1 MPRVPIAPKNEGIN
15 TPPLKGMILEVMSIV
30 FQSHQFSGMG
40 GVHEFPSQNEG
51 GKAAKAPIYGYHVYI
66 YIRINIYIYMYIY
79 I

>member
-1 MPRVPIAPKNEGIN
+1 MNEWTEPLYFKGI
-15 TPPLKGMILEVMSIV
+15 IFLEEMSIV

-66 YIRINIYIYMYIY
+66 YI
-79 I
+79 